1 MSKSHHCIGCNKSF
15 ASAQSLWNHKQRCFR
30 PKKEDSTVQ
39 SKDKIIGDI
48 LNKVD
53 QRFKASSS
61 VKKPELKMDDVVPI
75 QIEPIQVEPK
85 SDLSFEEKKN
95 SDPESDFESSSE
107 KSEESDYEILDYRE
121 KLKENFRNLYMKFHQ
136 DIGIF
141 DKLVLMLDELEMMDC
156 LTKDESNSVKE
167 DLKKKN

>member
-1 MSKSHHCIGCNKSF
+1 MSKSHHCIGCDKSF

-48 LNKVD
+48 LNNVD
-53 QRFKASSS
+53 QRVKDSSS

-75 QIEPIQVEPK
+75 QIEPK

-121 KLKENFRNLYMKFHQ
+121 KLKENFRNLYMIKI
-136 DIGIF
+136 IGILWILIF
-141 DKLVLMLDELEMMDC
+141 IRVWYRNKSLNF
-156 LTKDESNSVKE
+156 SNWLNFHSKSE
-167 DLKKKN
+167 RSNKG